1 MPGFD
6 MLPATPLAPREGV
19 ASGSSAALSRSVI
32 SADSGIPRGVPVA
45 SSTTI
50 VWLPLRS
57 VGSKIYTGPIL
68 PIDAVL

>member
-32 SADSGIPRGVPVA
+32 SADSGITAVQVR
-45 SSTTI
+45 STTI